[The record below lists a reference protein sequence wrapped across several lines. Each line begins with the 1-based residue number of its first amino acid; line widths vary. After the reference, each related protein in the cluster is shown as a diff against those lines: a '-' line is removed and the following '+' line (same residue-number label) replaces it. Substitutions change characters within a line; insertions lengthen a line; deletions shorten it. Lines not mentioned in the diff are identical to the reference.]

1 MQASYGNCLAR
12 KYLFGLWKGA
22 QNPPEFFIRYSPGAV
37 MDLKELRGPTYVISQ
52 ILHFRFS
59 LFIRKTY
66 VKRKRGKMD
75 DKFLPP
81 LYFAPKKGEMTTMM
95 VLTRALLG
103 YSAEHSQALL
113 DMRFCTPNLGRAVF
127 LPR

>member
-1 MQASYGNCLAR
+1 
-12 KYLFGLWKGA
+12 
-22 QNPPEFFIRYSPGAV
+22 
-37 MDLKELRGPTYVISQ
+37 MDLKELRGPTSCVLSQ

-103 YSAEHSQALL
+103 HSAEHSQALL